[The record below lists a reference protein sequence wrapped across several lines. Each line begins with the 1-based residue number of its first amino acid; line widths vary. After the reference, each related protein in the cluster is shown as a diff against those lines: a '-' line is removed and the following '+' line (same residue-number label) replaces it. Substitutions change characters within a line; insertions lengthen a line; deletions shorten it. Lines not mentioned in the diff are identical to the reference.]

1 MSLELCILA
10 SGSLGNCSV
19 VRAPAPAPA
28 PAGGVMLIDAGIGP
42 RVTARRMNGT
52 GVSVRDVRAICLTHL
67 DSDHF
72 RPSWLGT
79 IVRCGIR
86 VWCHES
92 RRDDLLR
99 GAIDDAADSA
109 EQRKFRA
116 LVHTF
121 NGEPFAP
128 LEGLSVR
135 SISLAHDR
143 SGSHAFLIDG
153 FGARIGYATDLGHVP
168 RELIDGF
175 CDVHVLAIESNY
187 DPGMQ
192 LTSGRPCFLKRRI
205 MGGRG
210 HLSNGQALELIR
222 AVLDRCQRRKQ
233 RLPEHI
239 VLLHRSRECNCP
251 RLVRRVFA
259 QDQRIA
265 PRLTLGEQF
274 QRTEWIRP
282 RAVPPHVGEQL
293 TLAW

>member
-10 SGSLGNCSV
+10 SGSMGNCSV
-19 VRAPAPAPA
+19 VRAPG
-28 PAGGVMLIDAGIGP
+28 GGVMLIDAGIGP

-79 IVRCGIR
+79 IVRHGIR
-86 VWCHES
+86 VFCHES
-92 RRDDLLR
+92 RRRDLLQ
-99 GAIDDAADSA
+99 GSIDDQADPS
-109 EQRKFRA
+109 EQRRFRS
-116 LVHTF
+116 LVHGF

-128 LEGLSVR
+128 LDGTTVR
-135 SISLAHDR
+135 SISLAHDQL
-143 SGSHAFLIDG
+143 GSHAFVIDG

-168 RELIDGF
+168 RDLIDGF
-175 CDVHVLAIESNY
+175 SDVDVLAVESNY
-187 DPGMQ
+187 DPEMQ
-192 LTSGRPCFLKRRI
+192 VTSGRPWFLKRRI

-210 HLSNGQALELIR
+210 HLSNGQALQLIR
-222 AVLDRCQRRKQ
+222 AVLDRCQRKRR

-251 RLVRRVFA
+251 RLVRRTFA
-259 QDQRIA
+259 QDERIA

-282 RAVPPHVGEQL
+282 RAVTSHAGEQL